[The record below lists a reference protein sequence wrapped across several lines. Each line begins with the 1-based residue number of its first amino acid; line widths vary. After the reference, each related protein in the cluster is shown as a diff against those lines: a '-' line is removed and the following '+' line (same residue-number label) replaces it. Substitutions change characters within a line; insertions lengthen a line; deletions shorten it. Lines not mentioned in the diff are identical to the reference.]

1 MSTTDPS
8 PVARN
13 ESLEDVLSRQRREA
27 KELTG
32 RITALKK
39 TVGGNKQKK
48 KEIQAQIA
56 QLEKDLSERHERERA
71 DAKSKV
77 TGPDEDQT
85 QNNVGVVEAINSP
98 DGSSMASESSS
109 AVQDKARKPNKAK
122 LRKQR
127 KAAEFEEMR
136 RQAADEAADM
146 VNHKEIEDEAIASL
160 ILPLGLSVK
169 QITPDGHCMYNA
181 IADQISFRGKGE
193 PMSYKDLRSIAAN
206 YLREHPEDFVPFL
219 VNQDGN
225 PYTPEEYDKY
235 CDEVENT
242 AVWGGQ
248 LELQALSRGLRR
260 HLQIIQMG
268 SPLIK
273 IGEDFPGEP
282 LMLSYHRHAYGLGEH
297 YNSLRPVVE

>member
-13 ESLEDVLSRQRREA
+13 ESLDDVLSRQRREA

-56 QLEKDLSERHERERA
+56 QLEKELSERHERERA

-77 TGPDEDQT
+77 TGPGPNQT
-85 QNNVGVVEAINSP
+85 PDDLGVVEATNSP
-98 DGSSMASESSS
+98 DGSSMGDESLS
-109 AVQDKARKPNKAK
+109 AVQDTARKPNKAK

-146 VNHKEIEDEAIASL
+146 VNHKEIEDDAIASL
-160 ILPLGLSVK
+160 ISPLGLS
-169 QITPDGHCMYNA
+169 ITPDGHCMYNA
-181 IADQISFRGKGE
+181 IADQISVRGRGE
-193 PMSYKDLRSIAAN
+193 PMSYKNLRRITAN

-235 CDEVENT
+235 CDDVENT

-260 HLQIIQMG
+260 HMQIIQMG
-268 SPLIK
+268 TPLLK